1 LFVAGRILEVVGAE
15 PAVKELTAVDGWAFD
30 FGGGN
35 VGGI

>member
-1 LFVAGRILEVVGAE
+1 MVGAE
-15 PAVKELTAVDGWAFD
+15 PTVKELTTVDGWAFD